1 MSEDNFEILYEVLGK
16 FEPDALQ
23 FIEFWKPSD
32 FAAALDPSLLITE
45 PNKAHPIAT
54 YLLIMSEKGVC
65 CPDIWFALAKRALH
79 ESGEVDSLHSYMRES
94 IMSQNPSKVSSEAI
108 RTTLNEDK
116 MMYLLLS
123 LSMVTDIAVEKYK
136 ISSSIYIKGRDRDDD
151 WPIMRIQFW
160 IMLMRT
166 KVQKK
171 NRCTCLYLSPSFNS
185 VPKPEIWDGQNRKGR
200 KGEIRKRKWK
210 IEPCF

>member
-1 MSEDNFEILYEVLGK
+1 M
-16 FEPDALQ
+16 
-23 FIEFWKPSD
+23 
-32 FAAALDPSLLITE
+32 
-45 PNKAHPIAT
+45 
-54 YLLIMSEKGVC
+54 
-65 CPDIWFALAKRALH
+65 AKRALH
-79 ESGEVDSLHSYMRES
+79 ESGEVDYLHSYMRES

-171 NRCTCLYLSPSFNS
+171 TDVLAFISHLHSIVYQSQKYEMGKTER
-185 VPKPEIWDGQNRKGR
+185 EEKGKYG
-200 KGEIRKRKWK
+200 KGSGK
-210 IEPCF
+210 